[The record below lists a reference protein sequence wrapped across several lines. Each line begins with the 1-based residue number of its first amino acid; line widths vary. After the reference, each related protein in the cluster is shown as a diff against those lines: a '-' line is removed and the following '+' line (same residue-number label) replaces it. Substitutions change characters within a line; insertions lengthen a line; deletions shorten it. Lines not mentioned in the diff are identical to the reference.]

1 MAGPWLRYRSLDP
14 ENKRFDNLVRC
25 GDIGH
30 VSVPNDRRNR
40 TKHASDMPFG
50 EYTAKRVV
58 GVLLVLKQ
66 MGADMRYERAH

>member
-1 MAGPWLRYRSLDP
+1 M
-14 ENKRFDNLVRC
+14 RC

-30 VSVPNDRRNR
+30 VSVTNDRRNR
-40 TKHASDMPFG
+40 TKHASDMSFG

-66 MGADMRYERAH
+66 MGADMRYERW